1 MTTAP
6 PRTQIGPY
14 RIVARVGAGGMGE
27 VFKAWD
33 PRLEREVAIKL
44 LHPEMA
50 ADADRQKRLLAEG
63 LSLIHI

>member
-1 MTTAP
+1 
-6 PRTQIGPY
+6 
-14 RIVARVGAGGMGE
+14 MGE

-50 ADADRQKRLLAEG
+50 ADPDRQRLLVAKAAPPAR
-63 LSLIHI
+63 SIIPTSARV